1 MTVTGMPRS
10 VPAAKSSG
18 PILGLAVL
26 TVLFWQGCCPS
37 SAAAQQADPNDEAE
51 STAKSFQ
58 QQAGAY
64 AFKDVATG
72 KRLTFQPQPVL
83 HWANPARNGEDGAV
97 FLWTNGK
104 QPAVIGTCFTYKY
117 REVVRRKHAFRALSD
132 GGIEGRHRDRV
143 IWTSQPD
150 SLLHRPLVNAPPPAA
165 NVSGRKAQLGTLARR
180 FDVKLTQKD
189 GRLEQCRLVPQPLY
203 RFDDAN
209 TACGAIFSFAIGTDP
224 EALLI
229 LDKRVDE
236 SGKPAWHYAFARFS
250 FYPLE
255 GFLNNESVWKVEK
268 SESLSTSILSRPD
281 YQREPYITFRPDWL
295 D

>member
-1 MTVTGMPRS
+1 MIGV
-10 VPAAKSSG
+10 AALTL
-18 PILGLAVL
+18 IL
-26 TVLFWQGCCPS
+26 WQGLGPVF
-37 SAAAQQADPNDEAE
+37 AAEQQAKTNDEAE
-51 STAKSFQ
+51 STAELFQ
-58 QQAGAY
+58 QQAAAY
-64 AFKDVATG
+64 EFQDVATG
-72 KRLTFQPQPVL
+72 KPLTFQAQPLL

-117 REVVRRKHAFRALSD
+117 REIVRRKHAFRALSD
-132 GGIEGRHRDRV
+132 GAIEGRHRDRV
-143 IWTSQPD
+143 IWTPQPD
-150 SLLHRPLVNAPPPAA
+150 SLLRRPLIGVPPPAA
-165 NVSGRKAQLGTLARR
+165 NASGRKAQLSILARR

-189 GRLEQCRLVPQPLY
+189 GRLEQCRLVPKPLY
-203 RFDDAN
+203 RFDDSDQAS
-209 TACGAIFSFAIGTDP
+209 GAIFSFAIGTDP

-229 LDKRVDE
+229 LDKRLDE
-236 SGKPAWHYAFARFS
+236 SGKPTWHYAFARFS

-268 SESLSTSILSRPD
+268 SESLNTSILSRPD